1 MTRFAITLLA
11 LLCLSSAKVFASS
24 KPCPDKLERP
34 CVALVLGGGGARG
47 GAHIGVLKALEAQGV
62 PIDLVVGT
70 SIGSFVG
77 AMYASGKNAE
87 EIQLIFSH
95 ANWDSGYQDSL
106 PRSQIPNRR
115 KRQLDDFPIHVDLG
129 FDGHSVRL
137 PQGVLQGQ
145 GMKDLIDQLVGTYA
159 TYDSFDD
166 LPIPFRAVAA
176 DIITGEQVVLSRG
189 DLSTALQA
197 SMSIPGIVRPIEH
210 QGHLLVDGGIANN
223 LPISV
228 ARELG
233 ADVIIA
239 ADIGVAN
246 QTREELNSGLSILR
260 QLTSFLTHQNVSQQK
275 ATLTERDVYIH
286 IQLDDIGMLDFDRV
300 AEASRAGYIQAEPI
314 LSGSDTIASLAGLS
328 QRTGQGSPLSENQRL
343 QLDRIRLINHSRL
356 GDDYILSRMDLRE
369 GEVYSTEHIRKGVQR
384 LYGQGSIARVRT
396 TISHGQTGNTL
407 NTVVDEKEWGP
418 GYLDFKIALEDN
430 LKSQSRYQL
439 GFNYRRTNLSPYGAE
454 WYSTV
459 ELGTEKILS
468 TELYWP
474 IKTTQ
479 FFWELGARY
488 DRDIYSYR
496 DEGVDFGDITET
508 EFGVLG
514 ALGYNISDKIDIV
527 SGPFFA
533 EGELKLPALLQQST
547 GQEKIDYRQ
556 QGLQVNIDFDNLNH
570 PSFPS
575 RGWKYELNLSRSQFD
590 LLDDTTDATQITS
603 ELIGAASYR
612 RHSWRAELEWNST
625 LNDDPLAITGAYSLG
640 GFLNLSGNSP
650 DFISGQHTRFA
661 SVVYTYR
668 LADGNYRILNIPL
681 YAGTSVEAGN
691 AWIEQDNIDYSDLIY
706 SGSVFLGW
714 DSPLGPAYLAW
725 GKSDTGSQSVY
736 IFMGVTF

>member
-1 MTRFAITLLA
+1 MMRTWCV
-11 LLCLSSAKVFASS
+11 LLCLPLITWANEA
-24 KPCPDKLERP
+24 PRNQCGHITDRP
-34 CVALVLGGGGARG
+34 CVGLVLGGGGARG
-47 GAHIGVLKALEAQGV
+47 GAHIGVLEALESQGV

-77 AMYASGKNAE
+77 AMYASGKSAE
-87 EIQLIFSH
+87 EIQLIFAH

-115 KRQLDDFPIHVDLG
+115 KRQLDDFPIHLDLG

-145 GMKDLIDQLVGTYA
+145 GMKDLIDQLVGTHA
-159 TYDSFDD
+159 TYESFDN
-166 LPIPFRAVAA
+166 LAIPFRAVAA
-176 DIITGEQVVLSRG
+176 DITTGEQVVLSRG

-197 SMSIPGIVRPIEH
+197 SMSIPGIVRPIEY

-228 ARELG
+228 ARNLG

-239 ADIGVAN
+239 VDIGAAN
-246 QTREELNSGLSILR
+246 QSREELSSSINILK
-260 QLTSFLTHQNVSQQK
+260 QLTNFLTHKNVAEQK
-275 ATLTERDVYIH
+275 ATLTENDLYIH
-286 IQLDDIGMLDFDRV
+286 LQLDNIGMLDFDKV
-300 AEASRAGYIQAEPI
+300 SAAAHEGYRQAHPMI
-314 LSGSDTIASLAGLS
+314 ANSKVLASLAE
-328 QRTGQGSPLSENQRL
+328 LSEQSPQDRQL
-343 QLDRIRLINHSRL
+343 DPEHTLRLDRIRLVNHSRL
-356 GDDYILSRMDLRE
+356 GDDYILNRMDLRE
-369 GEVYSTEHIRKGVQR
+369 GQVYSSAEIHEGVER
-384 LYGQGSIARVRT
+384 LYGQGTIARVRT
-396 TISHGQTGNTL
+396 TLSHDTGGNTL
-407 NTVVDEKEWGP
+407 NTIVDEKEWGP
-418 GYLDFKIALEDN
+418 GYMDFKISLEDD
-430 LKSQSRYQL
+430 LESQSRYQL
-439 GFNYRRTNLSPYGAE
+439 GMNYRRTNLSPYGAE

-474 IKTTQ
+474 INTTR

-496 DEGVDFGDITET
+496 NEGIGFGDIIET
-508 EFGVLG
+508 EFGILG
-514 ALGYNISDKIDIV
+514 ALGYNVSDKLDIIA
-527 SGPFFA
+527 GPFFA
-533 EGELKLPALLQQST
+533 EGELELPALLAQST
-547 GQEKIDYRQ
+547 GAEQIDYRQ
-556 QGLQVNIDFDNLNH
+556 QGVQINFDFDNLNH

-575 RGWKYELNLSRSQFD
+575 RGWKYELNLTRSQFD
-590 LLDDTTDATQITS
+590 LLGDSTDSTQVTS
-603 ELIGAASYR
+603 ELIGAASYQ
-612 RHSWRAELEWNST
+612 RHSWRAELELNAT
-625 LNDDPLAITGAYSLG
+625 LNDDPLAITGASSLG
-640 GFLNLSGNSP
+640 GFLKLSGNPP

-661 SVVYTYR
+661 SMVYTYR

-681 YAGTSVEAGN
+681 YAGGSIEAGN
-691 AWIEQDNIDYSDLIY
+691 AWVEQDKIDYADLIY

-725 GKSDTGSQSVY
+725 GKSDTGNQSAY